1 MRTSEIAD
9 RFLNYFEKREHLV
22 KPSASLVSSNA
33 TTLFTIAGMIP
44 FIPYLLGEEKPE
56 SKRMASLQK
65 CVRTLDIDE
74 VGKTTR
80 HGTFFQMLGN
90 FSFGDYFKKEA
101 IGWAWDL
108 LTSPREKGGYGLEK
122 DRLFITVFKDDE
134 ESKEI
139 WKNLGVDE
147 NHMESLGMEDN
158 FWTTGGPGP
167 GGPCSEIFLDQ
178 GEEYGPALGPSGNDR
193 RYIEIWDL
201 VFENYE
207 VDNVQSKT
215 NLHIAGELKN
225 KNIDT
230 GMGLERLSYLLNGK
244 KNIYEIDEIFPVI
257 EACELL
263 SGKSYGSDSASDT
276 HMRIVADHIRS
287 ALMIMAD
294 GIKPSNLARGYVLRR
309 LLRRSVRSLALLG
322 APDRPLLP
330 ELIGVS
336 QKAMN
341 GDYPELEEKLSSIQS
356 DVEKEEETFR
366 RTLDRGSDI
375 LSFAIRKAKDENKER
390 IDGKTAFQ
398 LHDTFGFPVE
408 LTREIA
414 EESGLKIDEEGFE
427 AQMAI
432 QKGRARQDAISKRHN
447 VDVAIYDEAKKR
459 LKDEQKFMGYQT
471 LSSPGTILEILSEK
485 GTVKSA
491 MAGEAVDLVLDSSS
505 FYCEKGGQL
514 ADRGEIVSPTG
525 VCEVLDVQQ
534 PVKGLTVHHCK
545 VEEGEIS
552 VRQVV
557 NTLVDKER
565 RSALARSHTA
575 THILHQTIREVLDPS
590 AVQSGSVV
598 DADYLSFDYKYSVA
612 PSKEELFAIEQM
624 VNMKIMEDLPVKAE
638 QMPIEKAIEE
648 GAMHLFSDKY
658 SSIVRVVSIGE
669 EGWSKELC
677 GGTHLSSTG
686 KAGQFIIVSEFSN
699 GAGVRR
705 IDAFVGKKAYLQ
717 NQLNH
722 QTVKNLASAMS
733 CLPQELESKTSSI
746 ISGFRSAQKELSSF
760 KEEKAEEKVKAM
772 AASGKSI
779 FVEDMGN
786 EVSIQLLRKAATSLI
801 SKIQTQP
808 ASCFLYGI
816 SFSAPVVVAASNKL
830 AVSKGI
836 KANDLVKAFCTA
848 INGGGGGSASFAQGG
863 GKENQNVKDG
873 IEAVKEKLKALE
885 IE

>member
-1 MRTSEIAD
+1 MKTSEIAD
-9 RFLNYFEKREHLV
+9 RFLNYFEKRGHLV
-22 KPSASLVSSNA
+22 KPSAPLASPAA

-44 FIPYLLGEEKPE
+44 FIPYLLGEQQPE

-74 VGKTTR
+74 VGKTAR

-108 LTSPREKGGYGLEK
+108 LTSPREEGGYGLEK
-122 DRLFITVFKDDE
+122 DRLFITVFKEDK
-134 ESKEI
+134 ESKEV
-139 WKNLGVDE
+139 WRNLGVE
-147 NHMESLGMEDN
+147 ESHIESLGMEDN

-178 GEEYGPALGPSGNDR
+178 GEEYGAASAPSSNEK

-263 SGKSYGSDSASDT
+263 SGKIYGSDPVSDT
-276 HMRIVADHIRS
+276 HMRIVADHVRS
-287 ALMIMAD
+287 AMMIMAD

-309 LLRRSVRSLALLG
+309 LLRRSVRSLTLLG
-322 APDRPLLP
+322 APERSLLP

-336 QKAMN
+336 QKAMSEE
-341 GDYPELEEKLSSIQS
+341 YPALAEKVSSIQA
-356 DVEKEEETFR
+356 DAEKEEEIFR
-366 RTLDRGSDI
+366 RTLERGNEI
-375 LSFAIRKAKDENKER
+375 LFSAISKAKAEKKER
-390 IDGKTAFQ
+390 IDGETAFQ
-398 LHDTFGFPVE
+398 LHDTFGFPIE

-414 EESGLKIDEEGFE
+414 EESGVRIDEEGFKN
-427 AQMAI
+427 QMAI
-432 QKGRARQDAISKRHN
+432 QKGRARQNAVAKRHN
-447 VDVAIYDEAKKR
+447 VDVSIYDEARKR
-459 LKDEQKFMGYQT
+459 LENEQKFAGYQT
-471 LSSPGTILEILSEK
+471 LSSPGTVMEILSEK
-485 GTVKSA
+485 GPVEKASK
-491 MAGEAVDLVLDSSS
+491 GETADLVLDSSS
-505 FYCEKGGQL
+505 FYFERGGQL
-514 ADRGEIVSPTG
+514 ADRGEIISPTG

-534 PVKGLTVHHCK
+534 PVRGLTVHHCR
-545 VEEGEIS
+545 VEEGEVF
-552 VRQVV
+552 VRQTV
-557 NTLVDKER
+557 NTVVDKER
-565 RSALARSHTA
+565 RAALSRSHTA
-575 THILHQTIREVLDPS
+575 THILHRVIREVLDPN

-598 DADYLSFDYKYSVA
+598 DADYLSFDYKYDRA
-612 PSKEELFAIEQM
+612 PSKEELFAIERM
-624 VNMKIMEDLPVKAE
+624 VNMKIMEDLPVAAE
-638 QMPIEKAIEE
+638 QMPLEKAIEE

-669 EGWSKELC
+669 DGWSRELC

-686 KAGQFIIVSEFSN
+686 RAGQFVIVSEFSN
-699 GAGVRR
+699 GAGIRR

-717 NQLNH
+717 NHLNH
-722 QTVKNLASAMS
+722 LTVKNLASAMS
-733 CLPQELESKTSSI
+733 CLPQELETKASSLL
-746 ISGFRSAQKELSSF
+746 SGFKSVQKELLSF
-760 KEEKAEEKVKAM
+760 KEEKMEEKVKAL
-772 AASGKSI
+772 AASGGSI
-779 FVEDMGN
+779 FAEDMGQDI
-786 EVSIQLLRKAATSLI
+786 SIQLLRKAATSLI
-801 SKIQTQP
+801 SKLQNRP
-808 ASCFLYGI
+808 ACCFLYGI
-816 SFSAPVVVAASNKL
+816 SLSAPIVVAASNKL
-830 AVSKGI
+830 AVAKGV

-863 GKENQNVKDG
+863 GRENQNLEDG
-873 IEAVKEKLKALE
+873 IKAVKEKLKAFK